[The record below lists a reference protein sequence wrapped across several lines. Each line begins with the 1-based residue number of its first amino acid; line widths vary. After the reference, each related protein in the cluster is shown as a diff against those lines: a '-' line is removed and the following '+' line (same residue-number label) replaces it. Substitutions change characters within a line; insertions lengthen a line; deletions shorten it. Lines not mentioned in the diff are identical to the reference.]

1 MELLFFKIY
10 FFPPIITSYDI
21 NCISRYLNLNQEFNL
36 LEWRELTIIKFTVEI
51 KFPKLSSPF
60 LSIHFFYQ
68 EFNFDSTKFK
78 LKYVLG
84 SGSFGVVTF
93 AEYTDVNTK
102 KITYYAL
109 KSLSKATVIE
119 TGTQMEYLFIC
130 LMTLLTQSDSTRLFV
145 IL

>member
-1 MELLFFKIY
+1 MAVIKFSFVTVFSFDVLA
-10 FFPPIITSYDI
+10 
-21 NCISRYLNLNQEFNL
+21 FNL
-36 LEWRELTIIKFTVEI
+36 F
-51 KFPKLSSPF
+51 KLF
-60 LSIHFFYQ
+60 YHLYQ

-84 SGSFGVVTF
+84 SGSFGVVTY

-119 TGTQMEYLFIC
+119 TGT
-130 LMTLLTQSDSTRLFV
+130 
-145 IL
+145 